1 MEIEFRN
8 LLATESKE
16 YRKIRLESL
25 QRFPKSFCANYQQ
38 AKETEKLGLESDI
51 ENETF
56 EKFVYGA
63 FSNNA
68 LIGICVLVKDEMN
81 IGTIYQMYVQDSFQ
95 GKNIGSKLVE
105 EVIKEARIRYGGID
119 IFLEV
124 LRDNFKAYRLYKKI
138 GFKEVEKKANDA
150 SFLMKYNAD
159 I

>member
-8 LLATESKE
+8 LLAKESKE

-38 AKETEKLGLESDI
+38 AIETEELGLESDI
-51 ENETF
+51 ENQTF

-63 FSNNA
+63 FSNNE